1 LVAITLSL
9 RILAELPSL
18 QHLVYLEIFT
28 WWILGGSIA
37 ISFILEFSYRN
48 SRSSS
53 KDVVALRLATIRR
66 YVWSAI
72 VAGVILQISVRTLGK
87 GTIYYWIYSALY
99 FWFVLVT
106 VSVLRLWRKKVF
118 EVVDRITERPVWVQW
133 AIKRQDSF
141 FLNILAPAIA
151 AVWLISH
158 HFKHRILATLSNYT
172 MFSQALAY
180 LFRIEVAKQ
189 TSNRDGN
196 DSLVRIRGDAAFQ
209 YVLPPQQ
216 DSEWIDYASDEIQNL
231 SRYLLT
237 DSPAIC
243 VLSGERGVGTTS

>member
-1 LVAITLSL
+1 ITVSL
-9 RILAELPSL
+9 RILASLPSL

-37 ISFILEFSYRN
+37 ISFILEFAYRN
-48 SRSSS
+48 SRSSN
-53 KDVVALRLATIRR
+53 KKVVALRLSTIRR

-106 VSVLRLWRKKVF
+106 ISVLRLWRATVF
-118 EVVDRITERPVWVQW
+118 DVVDRLSERPVWVQW
-133 AIKRQDSF
+133 AVKQKDA
-141 FLNILAPAIA
+141 LILSIPATAIA
-151 AVWLISH
+151 AVWIIAH
-158 HFKHRILATLSNYT
+158 HFKLRIIGVLSNYT

-196 DSLVRIRGDAAFQ
+196 DALVRIRGDAAFQ

-237 DSPAIC
+237 
-243 VLSGERGVGTTS
+243 